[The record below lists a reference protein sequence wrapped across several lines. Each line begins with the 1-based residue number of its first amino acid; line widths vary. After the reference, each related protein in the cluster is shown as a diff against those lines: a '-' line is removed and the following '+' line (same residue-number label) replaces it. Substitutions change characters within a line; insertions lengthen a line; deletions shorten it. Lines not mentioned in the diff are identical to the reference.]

1 VCNVVKVHFPNGF
14 ALALD
19 ERQIQQFPRYPPGA
33 GGWRGDVDPAVAA
46 AALRSGTAIEFTG
59 LTPTFD
65 RAEVERLASQID
77 VVRCDGR
84 PTSWADPI
92 YQIVERPPSG
102 RAPSS
107 PGAVDMV
114 ESNHGPQTAR
124 EASPITSED
133 WVLPTGGSQADQIR
147 AALDWLAQWGTPP
160 LPWKELAE
168 KSQESRDKGRGESV
182 GWRKYEIRVREM
194 LGIKPDDDPTE
205 KTLANIK
212 AVRLKWVAAKLATEA
227 RDTQERPPMRGKR
240 ASNRG

>member
-1 VCNVVKVHFPNGF
+1 MCNVVKVHFPNGF

-65 RAEVERLASQID
+65 RAEVERLASQIE

-92 YQIVERPPSG
+92 YQIVERPPSD

-133 WVLPTGGSQADQIR
+133 WVLPTGGSQADKIR
-147 AALDWLAQWGTPP
+147 AALDWLAQRGTPP

-168 KSQESRDKGRGESV
+168 KAAKSRDRARGEPV
-182 GWRKYEIRVREM
+182 GWRKHEIRVCEM
-194 LGIKPDDDPTE
+194 LGIKPDDDRTKE
-205 KTLANIK
+205 TLANIK
-212 AVRLKWVAAKLATEA
+212 TVRLKWVAAKLATEA
-227 RDTQERPPMRGKR
+227 
-240 ASNRG
+240 